1 MERGGFAL
9 VLTVIAASI
18 FSAQPGHSILGNGRV
33 TVVYSDDSRIPGRG
47 IQHFYFKDY
56 TADYVASTSFGLTGA
71 SQVGMKNF
79 FTAQTTTPLA
89 QVLCFVHP
97 EDAVVLSLTATGA
110 KAGPYRF
117 EAQLRKES
125 LTSLRT
131 TGRAATAVWSNGTV
145 LVVAPKDPHDQVTAS
160 GSSVVVTGNTAQIWM
175 IPASSEAQALSKLR
189 ALEQDPDLKP
199 RPRSSGSRG

>member
-1 MERGGFAL
+1 MFTR
-9 VLTVIAASI
+9 TIAASQV
-18 FSAQPGHSILGNGRV
+18 A
-33 TVVYSDDSRIPGRG
+33 G

-56 TADYVASTSFGLTGA
+56 TADYVASTSFETDRGR

-117 EAQLRKES
+117 EAQLRKEIK
-125 LTSLRT
+125 TDHHSLRT

-145 LVVAPKDPHDQVTAS
+145 LVVAPKDPT
-160 GSSVVVTGNTAQIWM
+160 
-175 IPASSEAQALSKLR
+175 
-189 ALEQDPDLKP
+189 
-199 RPRSSGSRG
+199 